1 MRRIAALLTL
11 ATISCSADTEFEPHE
26 IEARVRID
34 RLDGESLELDEV
46 PLVEGSSERAE
57 VDTTFDFTLEPEWS
71 APGATYVVEL
81 RERPGDQQAGL
92 PQRAATNPSQGP
104 MPIGFESDPMA
115 IHYLEL
121 DTLPA
126 INQAQLDALGAAL
139 YEQLPVQHVS
149 LSLGDTIPYS
159 GAPQIQPILD
169 AVMAARSAARSPE
182 PAQPSNTS
190 STSASARSRIAKPSP
205 ICSTV
210 MQSGGLTMKLL
221 VPVKVNR
228 PSSRRHLPNFAMTGC
243 APA

>member
-1 MRRIAALLTL
+1 
-11 ATISCSADTEFEPHE
+11 
-26 IEARVRID
+26 
-34 RLDGESLELDEV
+34 
-46 PLVEGSSERAE
+46 
-57 VDTTFDFTLEPEWS
+57 
-71 APGATYVVEL
+71 
-81 RERPGDQQAGL
+81 
-92 PQRAATNPSQGP
+92 

-115 IHYLEL
+115 IEIVVAPIHYLEL

-190 STSASARSRIAKPSP
+190 STSASARSRIAKPSA
-205 ICSTV
+205 IWSTV
-210 MQSGGLTMKLL
+210 MHSGGLTMKLL